1 MSVLICSITSSGIRA
16 ITYSSQ
22 LKGKKP
28 GLLKNLSTPFG
39 AFLQL
44 FLGAKTLINNIGAAY
59 TMQQVITMS
68 SQATQ
73 KTRDILRAD
82 VFLLGVLPVAKLSDE
97 TIGQRIGRFRKEK
110 GLTQKELAE
119 ALGVSQPVVS
129 DYEKDVI
136 RIPADMVVEI
146 AKTLK
151 VSGDEILGLAS
162 NKKQTSAIKNRRLS
176 RRLQDI
182 DKLPKRDQDA
192 LFRTI
197 DAFISK
203 S

>member
-1 MSVLICSITSSGIRA
+1 
-16 ITYSSQ
+16 
-22 LKGKKP
+22 
-28 GLLKNLSTPFG
+28 
-39 AFLQL
+39 
-44 FLGAKTLINNIGAAY
+44 
-59 TMQQVITMS
+59 MS

>member
-1 MSVLICSITSSGIRA
+1 MSTQA
-16 ITYSSQ
+16 IE
-22 LKGKKP
+22 
-28 GLLKNLSTPFG
+28 
-39 AFLQL
+39 
-44 FLGAKTLINNIGAAY
+44 KTG
-59 TMQQVITMS
+59 
-68 SQATQ
+68 
-73 KTRDILRAD
+73 DILRAD
-82 VFLLGVLPVAKLSDE
+82 VFLLGALSVAKANNE
-97 TIGQRIGRFRKEK
+97 TIGQRISRFRKEK

-119 ALGVSQPVVS
+119 ALAVSQPVVS

-146 AKTLK
+146 TKILN
-151 VSGDEILGLAS
+151 VSGDEILGLTAAT
-162 NKKQTSAIKNRRLS
+162 KQSGTIKNRRLS